1 MPDLPFRARKTLRSA
16 INGANPRGSR
26 APGCVAVE
34 LHAATISVQPKLAV
48 SLPQKRTPGG
58 LCSGCVEFVA
68 SRVQAS
74 ELDGGVSG
82 DEGCRLVRPVN
93 RCPYGTESFLRSP

>member
-68 SRVQAS
+68 SRVRLLNWTA
-74 ELDGGVSG
+74 
-82 DEGCRLVRPVN
+82 GCRGMRGAVWSGL
-93 RCPYGTESFLRSP
+93 